1 MPQVAQCSAEEE
13 SFTYR
18 WYKTQWSRLSL
29 NISSSHSPLDSWWCS
44 DDMSRPPQLA
54 SSLLVSVSIIL
65 FWENIIKSICSLT
78 RLILNCLIRLRSS
91 EVKETIQNIILK
103 IEKSC
108 IFISY
113 LARYLLC
120 TKGSK
125 WGSKG
130 GKSYIHFWISYVFF
144 LFLSLL
150 ARVIWAIIAAME
162 LTSENFIFR
171 IINDWTKLNINKRI
185 QNSEVVLIQ
194 QNRNSQAHIHWKIS
208 K

>member
-103 IEKSC
+103 IEM
-108 IFISY
+108 Y
-113 LARYLLC
+113 LF
-120 TKGSK
+120 S
-125 WGSKG
+125 
-130 GKSYIHFWISYVFF
+130 F
-144 LFLSLL
+144 
-150 ARVIWAIIAAME
+150 
-162 LTSENFIFR
+162 LTSLDIYYAPK
-171 IINDWTKLNINKRI
+171 D
-185 QNSEVVLIQ
+185 QSEDQKVA
-194 QNRNSQAHIHWKIS
+194 NHTYIS
-208 K
+208 ESHTSSFFSSLCWRE